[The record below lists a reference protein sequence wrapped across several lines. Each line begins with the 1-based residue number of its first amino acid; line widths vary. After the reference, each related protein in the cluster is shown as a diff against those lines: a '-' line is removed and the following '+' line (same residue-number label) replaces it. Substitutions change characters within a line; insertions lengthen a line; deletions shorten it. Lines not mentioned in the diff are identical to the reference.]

1 MNKELQEAI
10 EEVLSPT
17 RLSMENDRVTDVRVD
32 ECAFVRLERAY
43 HQWKMV
49 DVELPKFETF
59 MRNQNQG
66 HKLYHNNGRY
76 KDETVQCA
84 WEIWK
89 KKA

>member
-17 RLSMENDRVTDVRVD
+17 RLSMENDRVTDIRVD
-32 ECAFVRLERAY
+32 ERAFMRLEKAY
-43 HQWKMV
+43 RQWKMEYI
-49 DVELPKFETF
+49 ELPKFETF

-66 HKLYHNNGRY
+66 RRLYHNNGKY
-76 KDETVQCA
+76 KDEVVQCA